1 MRWWILREVLPVS
14 EYENFY
20 LTLQEL
26 GGLDVSDGSQ
36 DISELSLTA
45 FAQVLSRWVR
55 QQEWGILVQAIECI
69 VQLALQSG
77 HQQVLEQLSAT
88 WPEDLSLSPQGFL
101 VFRGTLVSVLLSA
114 VGAVGA
120 VGSSGAVESSEGPEP
135 VVEVMEQDIMSEAQ
149 TEKKRRVIYQRI
161 RQRRLKLLEQ
171 WESL

>member
-55 QQEWGILVQAIECI
+55 QEEWGILVQAIECI

-114 VGAVGA
+114 VD
-120 VGSSGAVESSEGPEP
+120 SSGPVESAKGPEP
-135 VVEVMEQDIMSEAQ
+135 VVEVMEHDIMSEAQ

>member
-114 VGAVGA
+114 VG
-120 VGSSGAVESSEGPEP
+120 SSGPVESAEGPEP
-135 VVEVMEQDIMSEAQ
+135 VVEVMERDIMSEAQ

>member
-14 EYENFY
+14 EYENFH

-45 FAQVLSRWVR
+45 FARVLSRWVL
-55 QQEWGILVQAIECI
+55 QQEWGIFVQAIECI

-101 VFRGTLVSVLLSA
+101 VFRGTLVSVLLST
-114 VGAVGA
+114 
-120 VGSSGAVESSEGPEP
+120 VGSSGPVESAEGPEP